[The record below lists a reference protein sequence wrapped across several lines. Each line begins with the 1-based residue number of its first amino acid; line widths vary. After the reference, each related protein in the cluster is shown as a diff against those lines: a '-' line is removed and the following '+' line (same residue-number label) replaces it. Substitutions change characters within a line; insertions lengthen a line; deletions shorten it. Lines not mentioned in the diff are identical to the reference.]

1 MGSIAEVMQNHAKK
15 RFKNTTSA
23 SAMTAIAISAM
34 LFFSVAGMKAFAD
47 TIENT
52 IVADVTKNTIVEGGS
67 TTATYWIKNG
77 DPADPQ
83 NSCNAN
89 DGTPVT
95 ITIKFPSGVKA
106 TVGGTEKTSPFELTF
121 NRCGQENG
129 KDVTFSSSTA
139 GSYSIQTTN
148 IVDNDNTNPIGTYT
162 DNSDFT
168 LTVTADTT
176 NPTISITSPND
187 GAIKD
192 TNSFTVSGTASDSG
206 SGLQKVEV
214 KIDSGSYSTATGTS
228 SWSFD
233 VTNYPEGT
241 HTITAKAT
249 DKAGNFA
256 TTSIDVTYTPPDTT
270 APTLK
275 LPADITEEATSA
287 SGAVVSY
294 TVTATDDRDP
304 SPSIT
309 CTPAS
314 GSTFPLGSTTV
325 NCEAQDK
332 AGNKA
337 TGSFT
342 VTVQDRA
349 VQPPIG
355 VDVDILREIIA
366 GYSRSLKGADL
377 RGKDFRGAYLHGRN
391 LSKAK
396 LGGSNLE
403 KADLCRSNLKG
414 ANLVKANLRAAN
426 LYVAEL
432 SKADLSNADLSYADL
447 TLIDLSNA
455 KLISTNLENA
465 NLSKANLSKA
475 DLSNAKLLNAN
486 LHKANLSD
494 ARVSAKD
501 LYEAR
506 ITGKELAK
514 FGIY

>member
-1 MGSIAEVMQNHAKK
+1 LGA
-15 RFKNTTSA
+15 
-23 SAMTAIAISAM
+23 
-34 LFFSVAGMKAFAD
+34 
-47 TIENT
+47 
-52 IVADVTKNTIVEGGS
+52 TK
-67 TTATYWIKNG
+67 
-77 DPADPQ
+77 
-83 NSCNAN
+83 
-89 DGTPVT
+89 
-95 ITIKFPSGVKA
+95 
-106 TVGGTEKTSPFELTF
+106 
-121 NRCGQENG
+121 
-129 KDVTFSSSTA
+129 
-139 GSYSIQTTN
+139 
-148 IVDNDNTNPIGTYT
+148 VDC
-162 DNSDFT
+162 S
-168 LTVTADTT
+168 
-176 NPTISITSPND
+176 
-187 GAIKD
+187 
-192 TNSFTVSGTASDSG
+192 
-206 SGLQKVEV
+206 
-214 KIDSGSYSTATGTS
+214 
-228 SWSFD
+228 
-233 VTNYPEGT
+233 
-241 HTITAKAT
+241 AT
-249 DKAGNFA
+249 DKAGNKA
-256 TTSIDVTYTPPDTT
+256 TGSFTVTVQDITPP
-270 APTLK
+270 ALK
-275 LPADITEEATSA
+275 LPADITTEATSA
-287 SGAVVSY
+287 SGAAVTYEASAFDAVNGSVV
-294 TVTATDDRDP
+294 V
-304 SPSIT
+304 T

-314 GSTFPLGSTTV
+314 GSTFPLGATKVDCSAT
-325 NCEAQDK
+325 DK